1 MRDLRRRS
9 EGPFL
14 RLRFSDTCFSL
25 VSPEKCSQTKKLK
38 DLLACSDQLE
48 RVGIPYF
55 FVRHLISLIYILFMI
70 D

>member
-14 RLRFSDTCFSL
+14 RLWFSDTCFSL

-55 FVRHLISLIYILFMI
+55 L
-70 D
+70 